1 VGNDGDDE
9 SVFETL
15 ADFITRSE
23 LLEAQVTILTPFP
36 GTPLLKRLQI
46 EKRLL
51 YENFWDKCTLF
62 DLVFRP
68 KKMTPE
74 KLVEGHI
81 QLMREIYSQ
90 EQYTRRKRLYVD
102 IMKNQDLAWLDKS
115 GEVLDYVQQ
124 AAN

>member
-1 VGNDGDDE
+1 
-9 SVFETL
+9 
-15 ADFITRSE
+15 
-23 LLEAQVTILTPFP
+23 
-36 GTPLLKRLQI
+36 
-46 EKRLL
+46 
-51 YENFWDKCTLF
+51 
-62 DLVFRP
+62 
-68 KKMTPE
+68 MTPE

-102 IMKNQDLAWLDKS
+102 IMKNQELAWLDKS